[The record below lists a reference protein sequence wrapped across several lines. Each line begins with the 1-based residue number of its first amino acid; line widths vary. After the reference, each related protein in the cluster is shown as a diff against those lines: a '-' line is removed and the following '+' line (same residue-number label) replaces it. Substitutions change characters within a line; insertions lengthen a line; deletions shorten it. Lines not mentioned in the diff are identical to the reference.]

1 MKVGLVLG
9 YSGAQFDVPQGLV
22 DAAERL
28 GFDSIWTSEAW
39 GSDAVTPAAWVLAR
53 TQRIKV
59 GTAIMQMSARTPAM
73 SAMTAMTMNALS
85 GGRFILGIGPS
96 GPQVIEGW
104 HGQPYGKPLLRTR
117 EYISIVRQ
125 IIAREAPLEH
135 QGEHYQIPYHGEGA
149 TGLGKPLKSILHG
162 DASQKIYTGTIAP
175 AGVAMS
181 AEVADG
187 MFPVFA
193 IPEKFDVFAPALE
206 KGFAKAGG
214 GKSMDNYD
222 ILPFVPTVMGDDI
235 EACRK
240 PVKANLALYIGGMG
254 ARDKNFYNDYAKR
267 LGYGAA
273 AKQIQ
278 DLFLTGKRQEAADA
292 VPDELV
298 DAIALVG
305 PAARIEARLQ
315 DWRKAADQGYVHSLL
330 LTQASEQAMG
340 TVAAAVGL
348 SAAT

>member
-1 MKVGLVLG
+1 MKVGMVVG
-9 YSGAQFDVPQGLV
+9 YSGAHFQMPDAEIA
-22 DAAERL
+22 AAERL
-28 GFDSIWTSEAW
+28 GFDSVWTSEAW
-39 GSDAVTPAAWVLAR
+39 GSDAVTPAAWALAR
-53 TQRIKV
+53 TSRIKV
-59 GTAIMQMSARTPAM
+59 GTAIMQMQARTPACA
-73 SAMTAMTMNALS
+73 AMTAMTLSAMS
-85 GGRFILGIGPS
+85 GGRFVMGIGPS

-104 HGQPYGKPLLRTR
+104 HGVAYGKPLQRTR

-125 IIAREAPLEH
+125 ILAREAPLEH
-135 QGEHYQIPYHGEGA
+135 AGEHYQIPYAGAGA

-162 DASQKIYTGTIAP
+162 DRSLKIYTGTIAP

-193 IPEKFDVFAPALE
+193 IPERFDVFEPALE

-214 GKSMDNYD
+214 GKSLDSYD
-222 ILPFVPTVMGDDI
+222 ILPFVPVVLGDDVA
-235 EACRK
+235 ECRK
-240 PVKANLALYIGGMG
+240 PVKEHLALYIGGMG

-267 LGYGAA
+267 LGYEAA

-278 DLFLTGKRQEAADA
+278 DLFLTGKRAEAADA

-305 PAARIEARLQ
+305 PAERIEARVR
-315 DWRKAADQGYVHSLL
+315 DWQKAAGQGYVSAIL
-330 LTQASEQAMG
+330 LTRATVPAME
-340 TVAAAVGL
+340 TVAAAAGIR
-348 SAAT
+348 